1 MTTPDISTS
10 GLLTDLYQFTM
21 VQGYLEYDLHEP
33 AVFELFVRKL
43 PKQRNFLIAAGLEL
57 FLEFLERVRFSQ
69 AEIEWLARR
78 GFGRKLLDYLG
89 DFRFTGDVHALPE
102 GTIFFPDEPMLRV
115 TAPLPQAQ
123 LLETRAINLLHF
135 QSVIASKAVRMV
147 LAAPGKQLVDFGL
160 RRAHGAEAGLLAA
173 RACYL
178 VGFAGTATVL
188 AGQRWDVPVYGTMA
202 QSFVE
207 AHDEEL
213 AAFEHFAIANPTD
226 VTLIL
231 DSYDTE
237 AAAHKTVFLAKKLV
251 RQGIH
256 VRGVRL
262 DSGDLGAHARRVR
275 LILDEGGLG
284 DVRIVASGGL
294 DEYRLA
300 ELVGSQAP
308 IDGFGIGSRLD
319 VSSDAPYLD
328 CAYKLEE
335 YAGKPRRKC
344 SEGKATWPGRKQ
356 VHRLDGPE
364 GQMARDVITLEDE
377 PFDDGEPL
385 VVHVVRQGRRI
396 GSAPTL
402 EHIRARVGSQLER
415 LPVPWKSLDPAPAY
429 PVEIAQPL
437 RALAERLDRE
447 RRPSGN

>member
-1 MTTPDISTS
+1 MMIPDISTS

-33 AVFELFVRKL
+33 AVFEFFVRKL
-43 PKQRNFLIAAGLEL
+43 PQQRNFLIAAGLEL
-57 FLEFLERVRFSQ
+57 FLDFLEQVRFSQ
-69 AEIEWLARR
+69 TEIEWLARQ
-78 GFGRKLLDYLG
+78 GFGTKLLDYLSG
-89 DFRFTGDVHALPE
+89 FRFTGDVHAMPE
-102 GTIFFPDEPMLRV
+102 GTIFFPDEPILRV

-123 LLETRAINLLHF
+123 LMETRAINLLHF
-135 QSVIASKAVRMV
+135 QSVIASKSVRMV

-178 VGFAGTATVL
+178 VGFAGTATAL
-188 AGQRWDVPVYGTMA
+188 ASQRWGVPVFGTMA
-202 QSFVE
+202 HSFVE

-213 AAFEHFAIANPTD
+213 AAFEHFAVANPKD

-237 AAAHKTVFLAKKLV
+237 AAAHKTVSLAKQMAQ
-251 RQGIH
+251 QGIH
-256 VRGVRL
+256 IRGVRL

-284 DVRIVASGGL
+284 HVRIVASGGL

-300 ELVGSQAP
+300 ELVCSQAP

-319 VSSDAPYLD
+319 VSSDAPFLD

-344 SEGKATWPGRKQ
+344 SEDKATWPGRKQ
-356 VHRLDGPE
+356 VLRHDGPD
-364 GQMARDVITLEDE
+364 GQMARDLITLEDE
-377 PFDDGEPL
+377 PLDDGEPL
-385 VVHVVRQGRRI
+385 VVQVMRQGRRI
-396 GSAPTL
+396 GSALAL
-402 EHIRARVGSQLER
+402 EQIRVRVAGQLEK
-415 LPVPWKSLDPAPAY
+415 LPVQWKGLDPAPAY

-437 RALAERLDRE
+437 RSLAERLDRE
-447 RRPSGN
+447 RRASGN